1 MGNRTQQYI
10 QVGNAV
16 PPFLARQIAQIVLNA
31 IAGINSVC
39 SGTDLQGLHMSSAD
53 MDPGRNDLFDCGET

>member
-1 MGNRTQQYI
+1 MGNRTQQYV

-31 IAGINSVC
+31 IVGLNSA
-39 SGTDLQGLHMSSAD
+39 SNGTDPQQPDMSSED
-53 MDPGRNDLFDCGET
+53 THPTRNSLFDFS